1 MRYTIDDIDIFI
13 LTYNRANYLD
23 ETIRSVVNQTETIR
37 KFYVLDND
45 STDNT
50 EEIAKKY
57 ADKGCI
63 YVKSSG
69 LYGNF
74 FKAQELTT
82 GKYVLTFHDD
92 DLLHPEFFEKMLF
105 GLNSIPNV
113 AYGVSTFTWFPVD
126 VMASDLPKLYER
138 QLPWDYLYPK
148 HMTDEFLVLR
158 NSFEVTK
165 AILFA
170 ESYYPCNPCICSV
183 IYRADIF
190 KNRVPLNDIYGKV
203 DDTPLLIRMAKEGNA
218 FIFLDHRAVC
228 HRTHK
233 HRDAYNPAT
242 ANTFEQSYRWAQAYT
257 DELKGHDCPEL
268 YQKLVTMICNIYPVV
283 TRRDVVE
290 RYPAEALIQM
300 LVDNGDAPSY
310 LKKFR
315 THQYVKPEIR
325 AREPQL
331 FFADTYFPAEN
342 LKDILETI
350 KLVCLWKISRGQKRR
365 MYKNMVR
372 QKNPRIGLLKALI
385 YYYRLHR
392 LTK

>member
-1 MRYTIDDIDIFI
+1 MYYTIDDIDIFI
-13 LTYNRANYLD
+13 LTHNRADYLD
-23 ETIRSVVNQTETIR
+23 ETINSVINQTENIR
-37 KFYVLDND
+37 KFYVLDNE

-50 EEIAKKY
+50 EAIATKY
-57 ADKGCI
+57 ANKGCL

-105 GLNSIPNV
+105 GLNSIPNI

-126 VMASDLPKLYER
+126 VMSSDLPRLYER
-138 QLPWDYLYPK
+138 QLPWDYLYPQ
-148 HMTDEFLVLR
+148 HMTDEFLVLK
-158 NSFEVTK
+158 NSYEVTK

-190 KNRVPLNDIYGKV
+190 KKRIPLNDFYGKL
-203 DDTPLLIRMAKEGNA
+203 DDTPLLIHMAKEGNA
-218 FIFLDHRAVC
+218 FIFLDRRAVF

-242 ANTFEQSYRWAQAYT
+242 ANTLEQSYHWAKAYA
-257 DELKGHDCPEL
+257 DELKGHTCPEL
-268 YQKLVTMICNIYPVV
+268 YMKLVNMICNIYPIV
-283 TRRDVVE
+283 TRKDVVDE
-290 RYPAEALIQM
+290 YPAERLIHM
-300 LVDNGDAPSY
+300 LVEKGDAPAFVT
-310 LKKFR
+310 KFK
-315 THQYVKPEIR
+315 THKYATPVVKSK
-325 AREPQL
+325 EPIL
-331 FFADTYFPAEN
+331 YYANKYFPAES
-342 LKDILETI
+342 LKDIIETI
-350 KLVCLWKISRGQKRR
+350 KIFFLRKFSIGKK
-365 MYKNMVR
+365 KNMYTR
-372 QKNPRIGLLKALI
+372 MFNEKNPNHDLFHALK
-385 YYYRLHR
+385 YYYRLYK

>member
-1 MRYTIDDIDIFI
+1 MSYSIDDIDIFI
-13 LTYNRANYLD
+13 LTHNRADYLE
-23 ETIRSVVNQTETIR
+23 ETIQSVVNQTENIR
-37 KFYVLDND
+37 RFYVLDNE

-50 EEIAKKY
+50 EEVAKKY
-57 ADKGCI
+57 ADRGCV

-126 VMASDLPKLYER
+126 VMASDLPRLYER
-138 QLPWDYLYPK
+138 QLPWDYIYPK

-158 NSFEVTK
+158 NPFEVTK

-190 KNRVPLNDIYGKV
+190 KNRVPLNDVYGKV
-203 DDTPLLIRMAKEGNA
+203 DDTPLLIRMAKEGNV
-218 FIFLDHRAVC
+218 FIFLDHRAVF

-233 HRDAYNPAT
+233 RRDAYNPAT
-242 ANTFEQSYRWAQAYT
+242 ANTLEQSYNWAKAYT
-257 DELKGHDCPEL
+257 DVLKGHDCPEL
-268 YQKLVTMICNIYPVV
+268 YQKLVTMICNIYPIV
-283 TRRDVVE
+283 TRKEVVE
-290 RYPAEALIQM
+290 EYPAERLIRM
-300 LVDNGDAPSY
+300 LVENGDAPAY
-310 LKKFR
+310 MLKFK
-315 THQYVKPEIR
+315 THRYVKPEVK
-325 AREPQL
+325 AREPRL
-331 FFADTYFPAEN
+331 FFADYYFPSEN
-342 LKDILETI
+342 IKDVLYTI
-350 KLVCLWKISRGQKRR
+350 KLLCLWKLSFGKKRHSYKRR
-365 MYKNMVR
+365 FMER
-372 QKNPRIGLLKALI
+372 NPHTKLFKTFL
-385 YYYRLHR
+385 YYRYLNK